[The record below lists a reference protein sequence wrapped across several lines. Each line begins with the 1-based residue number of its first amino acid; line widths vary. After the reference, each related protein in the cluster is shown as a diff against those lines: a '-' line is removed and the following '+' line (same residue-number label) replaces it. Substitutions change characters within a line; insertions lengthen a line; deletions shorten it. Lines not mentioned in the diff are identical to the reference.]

1 PEAQVDLA
9 GLLAERAKHDVD
21 FGEVKGQ
28 AHAKRALEVAAAGG
42 HNILMIGPPGSGKTM
57 LARRLPTILPQ
68 MSLDGALETT
78 KVHSAAAMNP
88 CPCGYFGDPQHNCV
102 CGPLGVERYLARVS
116 GPLLDRI
123 DIHLEVPAVK
133 YRALADQGGGESSE
147 AVRERVDRA
156 RAVQRE
162 RFASRPGVYA
172 NAHMAPRDIRIFCR
186 VSDGADAL
194 L

>member
-1 PEAQVDLA
+1 MIP
-9 GLLAERAKHDVD
+9 
-21 FGEVKGQ
+21 
-28 AHAKRALEVAAAGG
+28 HA
-42 HNILMIGPPGSGKTM
+42 
-57 LARRLPTILPQ
+57 
-68 MSLDGALETT
+68 MSVVLIWLT
-78 KVHSAAAMNP
+78 SAMNASNP

-133 YRALADQGGGESSE
+133 YRALADQGGGEPSQ

-156 RAVQRE
+156 RVVQRE
-162 RFASRPGVYA
+162 RFAGRAGVYA
-172 NAHMAPRDIRIFCR
+172 NAHMAPRDIRVFCR

-194 L
+194 LRTAITRLALSARARSEERRVGKECADLEGRPTSSPST